1 MPRAHRKVTV
11 KQRAME
17 PSEGRQ
23 SGFREQTFLPDFCN
37 VRTLLAVI
45 IVAELLAFVLALA
58 SDWQHAWTW
67 DLLGLI
73 SLFVQWVAL
82 SSAALLC
89 ALRRPLSR
97 LNNIRAGIMSY
108 LLVLVITLVISD
120 AAHWILVYSGKTLP
134 PGWRVDFVLRN
145 LLISAIVSALI
156 LRFFYLQH
164 QQRQQAEARA
174 QARLE
179 ALQARIRPH
188 FLFNAMNTIAALIR
202 SQPERAEEAVE
213 DLSDLFRFSL
223 ADPGRLVTLE
233 EELDIARRYLQMEQ
247 LRLRERL
254 RVEWTL
260 ESLPLQARLPA
271 LMLQPLLENAIYHGV
286 EPLPE
291 GGTIR
296 ISGSSSDG
304 RVILTLVNPV
314 PAADQGRPHSGHRM
328 ALENIRERLA
338 FAFGQQAELRL
349 DKAEGECT
357 VTLRIPVREVGA

>member
-1 MPRAHRKVTV
+1 MEQK
-11 KQRAME
+11 AMR
-17 PSEGRQ
+17 EG
-23 SGFREQTFLPDFCN
+23 GGIGEQTFLPDFCS
-37 VRTLLAVI
+37 VRTLLAVV

-58 SDWQHAWTW
+58 SDWQHALTW

-89 ALRRPLSR
+89 LLRVRLSR
-97 LNNIRAGIMSY
+97 LDNVRAGIMSY
-108 LLVLVITLVISD
+108 LLVLAVTLLISD
-120 AAHWILVYSGKTLP
+120 AAHWIMVYAGVSLP

-145 LLISAIVSALI
+145 LFISAIVSALV

-164 QQRQQAEARA
+164 QQQLQAEAQA

-233 EELDIARRYLQMEQ
+233 EELDTARRYLHMEQ

-254 RVEWTL
+254 RVEWAL
-260 ESLPLQARLPA
+260 DALPLQAQLPA
-271 LMLQPLLENAIYHGV
+271 LVLQPLLENAIYHGI
-286 EPLPE
+286 EPLA
-291 GGTIR
+291 GGGVIR
-296 ISGSSSDG
+296 ITGRCGDG
-304 RVILTLVNPV
+304 RVVLSLHNPV
-314 PAADQGRPHSGHRM
+314 TETTRPHAGHNM

-338 FAFGQQAELRL
+338 FAFGRQAELRL
-349 DKAEGECT
+349 EKNGAECT
-357 VTLRIPVREVGA
+357 VTLEFPVHEGGS